1 MLQLAQPHYVIQH
14 SIVSSSSTSLQ
25 GIYDVVTLQMHIMC
39 QDLQALHLKCFLCQ
53 SNNLMCSHF
62 KANPRP
68 GLKYVTVAD
77 ITLHMNMFSVYYYQV
92 LRCNRNLSHDRS
104 ILICQHCL
112 FVQTIAACSHM
123 YRSSADSY
131 LVLNVN
137 NVYTLSKMLYQPPT
151 ALDAHADITFHIY
164 IFSCVLYINN
174 STETIDTFHMRIPL

>member
-68 GLKYVTVAD
+68 GLKYITVAD
-77 ITLHMNMFSVYYYQV
+77 ITLHINMFSVYYYQV
-92 LRCNRNLSHDRS
+92 LRCSRNVLLLTFYSLRELLRYPREKS
-104 ILICQHCL
+104 INAI
-112 FVQTIAACSHM
+112 VYIYAC
-123 YRSSADSY
+123 
-131 LVLNVN
+131 VC
-137 NVYTLSKMLYQPPT
+137 
-151 ALDAHADITFHIY
+151 AHARMPHTYCTLLH
-164 IFSCVLYINN
+164 S
-174 STETIDTFHMRIPL
+174 P